1 MEVWTANRVGFCP
14 GVKRAFDL
22 ALRALSRE
30 KPVYFLGELVHN
42 SQAVK
47 MLEEEG
53 GIIVTDPEDIPPF
66 SLVVTRSHG
75 LEKRIKE
82 FLESRQVKIIDTTCP
97 RVKKVQIL
105 AQELEKKGYNLVILG
120 SSKHPEVRALLSFI
134 SQKALVLEKKE
145 EWGKLRNFSPQEKL
159 AVVEQTTFPREIK
172 EEFTQEIKEEFTHLN
187 LEVFDTLCAETEMRQ
202 RDLVESIK
210 LHKVNKVVVVGGKNS
225 SNTKALFLTARRLGI
240 ESIWVERVEE
250 LEEGYGDKED
260 RILVVS
266 GTSTPHFSVE
276 DVVKKLKAREAS
288 FYERKSADGSHHRE
302 NKCGEIHSI

>member
-1 MEVWTANRVGFCP
+1 M
-14 GVKRAFDL
+14 
-22 ALRALSRE
+22 
-30 KPVYFLGELVHN
+30 
-42 SQAVK
+42 
-47 MLEEEG
+47 
-53 GIIVTDPEDIPPF
+53 
-66 SLVVTRSHG
+66 
-75 LEKRIKE
+75 
-82 FLESRQVKIIDTTCP
+82 
-97 RVKKVQIL
+97 
-105 AQELEKKGYNLVILG
+105 
-120 SSKHPEVRALLSFI
+120 
-134 SQKALVLEKKE
+134 
-145 EWGKLRNFSPQEKL
+145 
-159 AVVEQTTFPREIK
+159 VEQTTFPREIK

>member
-1 MEVWTANRVGFCP
+1 M
-14 GVKRAFDL
+14 
-22 ALRALSRE
+22 
-30 KPVYFLGELVHN
+30 
-42 SQAVK
+42 
-47 MLEEEG
+47 
-53 GIIVTDPEDIPPF
+53 
-66 SLVVTRSHG
+66 
-75 LEKRIKE
+75 
-82 FLESRQVKIIDTTCP
+82 
-97 RVKKVQIL
+97 
-105 AQELEKKGYNLVILG
+105 
-120 SSKHPEVRALLSFI
+120 RALLSFI

>member
-172 EEFTQEIKEEFTHLN
+172 EEFTHLN

-240 ESIWVERVEE
+240 ESIWVERAEE

>member
-172 EEFTQEIKEEFTHLN
+172 EEFTHLN

>member
-1 MEVWTANRVGFCP
+1 MLFP
-14 GVKRAFDL
+14 GKTGI
-22 ALRALSRE
+22 
-30 KPVYFLGELVHN
+30 FLGELVHN

-187 LEVFDTLCAETEMRQ
+187 LEVLIPSAETEMRQ

-210 LHKVNKVVVVGGKNS
+210 LHKVNKVVVV
-225 SNTKALFLTARRLGI
+225 
-240 ESIWVERVEE
+240 EE
-250 LEEGYGDKED
+250 K
-260 RILVVS
+260 
-266 GTSTPHFSVE
+266 
-276 DVVKKLKAREAS
+276 
-288 FYERKSADGSHHRE
+288 
-302 NKCGEIHSI
+302 